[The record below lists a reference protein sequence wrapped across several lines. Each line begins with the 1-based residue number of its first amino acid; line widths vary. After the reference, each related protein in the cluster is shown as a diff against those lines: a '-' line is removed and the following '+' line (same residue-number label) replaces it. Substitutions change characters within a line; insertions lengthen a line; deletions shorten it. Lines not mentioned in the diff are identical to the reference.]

1 MDYSTGKLSFIFIV
15 AVALSF
21 AAAGWI
27 ARRYRASMR
36 SLMSAP
42 VAATATSPLA
52 WAMRAGEMPTPAPV
66 SSNDNRHAG
75 RRLVLLLVA
84 LSCLMAFTSAA
95 LQLHFSV
102 HAPAVTFKRLL
113 PLALVH
119 LWPVIPA
126 LGLMWRWS
134 RWRVLGALLCWC
146 VLCFVVLL
154 WRSIEPRPAELVVYL
169 ASEIGAP
176 LVLVALLCLG
186 DATRAIAPW
195 LLPPIIGLVWASI
208 AGIDALGLLVQRRP
222 SWLMAL
228 PDWLRPEM
236 TMLLFALL
244 PWLLAWWPLRW
255 LGRWL
260 GRAYAAKQFS
270 ELMVLFMAVW
280 GISLLSQALSLASHL
295 GPGGAVMLLP
305 LAWIPLVMAL
315 NRRLQRNRERPPT
328 LLVLRVFQHDARVQA
343 LFDHVI
349 ERWRLTGNTLLMAGT
364 DLVERTLDAGDIFTF
379 LDGQLPARFI
389 RHAGDVA
396 RRLAEFDLAPD
407 AEGRYRINECYAN
420 DHAWQAALVALVQRS
435 DVVLMDLRGFQARH
449 AGCRYELG
457 VLAQAP
463 RIARVVVLTDG
474 QTDQPAAL
482 AAAAGAPPG
491 RFVWLDAAHV
501 GRAERRKVLDHLFVA
516 APHGEPRTTGAAL
529 R

>member
-42 VAATATSPLA
+42 VAATVTSPLA
-52 WAMRAGEMPTPAPV
+52 WAMRAAETPPPAPV

-236 TMLLFALL
+236 TMLLFAVL

-315 NRRLQRNRERPPT
+315 NRRLPR
-328 LLVLRVFQHDARVQA
+328 LLQNPSSNHSKLRF
-343 LFDHVI
+343 LS
-349 ERWRLTGNTLLMAGT
+349 
-364 DLVERTLDAGDIFTF
+364 DL
-379 LDGQLPARFI
+379 
-389 RHAGDVA
+389 
-396 RRLAEFDLAPD
+396 
-407 AEGRYRINECYAN
+407 
-420 DHAWQAALVALVQRS
+420 
-435 DVVLMDLRGFQARH
+435 
-449 AGCRYELG
+449 
-457 VLAQAP
+457 
-463 RIARVVVLTDG
+463 
-474 QTDQPAAL
+474 
-482 AAAAGAPPG
+482 
-491 RFVWLDAAHV
+491 
-501 GRAERRKVLDHLFVA
+501 
-516 APHGEPRTTGAAL
+516 
-529 R
+529 